1 MNIVKVLLL
10 RFERWFVLFTMLL
23 FEVSSEMGLFTQW
36 SNPIFQ
42 SPQFRKCVNNE
53 VHLFLKKCSKF
64 NLYFKK
70 TVKNSDK
77 IHSFWGNC
85 IWIGCLKLSLL
96 RREYL
101 SSPAN
106 VLRNNLNI
114 LYITKRDFL
123 QLNYLHSAQ

>member
-23 FEVSSEMGLFTQW
+23 FEVSSEMGLFTHW

-53 VHLFLKKCSKF
+53 VHLFLKNVQNLIYISK
-64 NLYFKK
+64 KK
-70 TVKNSDK
+70 EKNSDK
-77 IHSFWGNC
+77 IHSFWDNC

-101 SSPAN
+101 SSPVN